1 MDLKQ
6 MFHTLQFMAHA
17 QSVLRHRIKSRKVSA
32 VLVEDGPDKGA
43 IWHFGEPVKEQ
54 RALENGSAWADLSH
68 LEIVAIKGE
77 DRLTWLHAL
86 TTQHHEQLQAG
97 QWQEALILDPR
108 GHIEYQFLVV
118 DDGDTVFLVLDPGYK
133 ETLIEYL
140 NKMKFMLRVDVRD
153 ATSEF
158 AVLRAP
164 GAITDLGGPYAL
176 VPRSELDDMRK
187 VFNESATQAGTW
199 ALDAMRVAAG
209 RIRIGFDTD
218 HKSIPNE
225 LGVLNKSVHMAKGCY
240 RGQET
245 VAKIYNL
252 GNPPR
257 RLVLLHLD
265 GSVVTSPAKGT
276 DVLNGEVRV
285 GFIGTVARHHELG
298 TIALAVIKRNTPVEA
313 QLEVDGIPAIQQ
325 VIVPA

>member
-1 MDLKQ
+1 M
-6 MFHTLQFMAHA
+6 
-17 QSVLRHRIKSRKVSA
+17 SA

-68 LEIVAIKGE
+68 LDIVAIKGE

-86 TTQHHEQLQAG
+86 TTQHHEQLQPG
-97 QWQEALILDPR
+97 VWQEALILDPQ
-108 GHIEYQFLVV
+108 GHVQYQFLLV
-118 DDGDTVFLVLDPGYK
+118 DDGDSVFLVLDPGYK
-133 ETLIEYL
+133 QTLIEYL
-140 NKMKFMLRVDVRD
+140 NTIKFMLRVDVRD
-153 ATSEF
+153 ASGEY

-164 GAITDLGGPYAL
+164 GAQTDLGGPFAL
-176 VPRSELDDMRK
+176 VPRGELDEMRK
-187 VFNESATQAGTW
+187 VFSENATQAGTW

-209 RIRIGFDTD
+209 RIRIAFETD

-265 GSVVTSPAKGT
+265 GSVVTSPAQGT
-276 DVLNGEVRV
+276 DVMNGEVRV